1 MSDTIK
7 QQISSM
13 VDDELSSQEQEL
25 LMSRMQRDPALRQQW
40 ARYHMIGD
48 VMRKQRVMHEDDSI
62 ASQVAQAISSEPSYQ
77 DKHKSAFLQS
87 LLKPVLGLAVA
98 ASVAMVSI
106 ALVQNMMTQEKSY
119 NAPAMAR
126 MDALPVPS
134 PAYVQV
140 SDRQSMDVIRLQQ
153 NTRLNQYLVNHSE
166 YASSNRVRGMLPY
179 VRVVSSD
186 GKP

>member
-13 VDDELSSQEQEL
+13 VDDELPQQEQEL
-25 LMSRMQRDPALRQQW
+25 LMSRMQKDPALRQQW
-40 ARYHMIGD
+40 ARYHIIGE
-48 VMRKQRVMHEDDSI
+48 VMRKQRVMNENDSI
-62 ASQVAQAISSEPSYQ
+62 VLPVAQVIVDEPSYQ
-77 DKHKSAFLQS
+77 ERHKTSFLQS
-87 LLKPVLGLAVA
+87 ALKPVLSLAVA

-106 ALVQNMMTQEKSY
+106 ALVRNMVSQEKGY
-119 NAPAMAR
+119 DAPVMAR
-126 MDALPVPS
+126 MDPLPMTA

-140 SDRQSMDVIRLQQ
+140 NSRSNMDVIRLQQ
-153 NTRLNQYLVNHSE
+153 NHRLNQYLVNHSE

-179 VRVVSSD
+179 VRVVASD